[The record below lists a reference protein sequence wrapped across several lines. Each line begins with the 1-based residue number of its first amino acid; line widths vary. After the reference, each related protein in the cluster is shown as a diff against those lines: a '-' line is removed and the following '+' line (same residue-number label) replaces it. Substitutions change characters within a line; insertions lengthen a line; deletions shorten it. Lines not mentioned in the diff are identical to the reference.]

1 MLLIG
6 LDNAIKHSAPGS
18 AVMVRT
24 RCDGGNAVIEML
36 DEGPGLAD
44 DEKPKVF
51 ERFFRGRGERE
62 LHNRGIG
69 IGLAI
74 AREIVE
80 LHRGRISLDNRPEGG
95 AVLTVTLPLKEPA

>member
-1 MLLIG
+1 MLIA
-6 LDNAIKHSAPGS
+6 LDNAVKHSAPGS
-18 AVMVRT
+18 TVTMRPH
-24 RCDGGNAVIEML
+24 RDGANVIVEVL
-36 DEGPGLAD
+36 DEGRGIA
-44 DEKPKVF
+44 EVERPKVF

-62 LHNRGIG
+62 MHNRGIG

-95 AVLTVTLPLKEPA
+95 AILTVTLPTREAR